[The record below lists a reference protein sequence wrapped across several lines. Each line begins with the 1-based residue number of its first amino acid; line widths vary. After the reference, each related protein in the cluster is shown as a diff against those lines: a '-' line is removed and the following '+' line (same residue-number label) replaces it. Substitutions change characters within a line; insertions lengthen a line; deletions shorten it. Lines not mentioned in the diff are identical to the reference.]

1 MLQRP
6 VESAQYTSARFV
18 DDLKNAGI
26 TQSMSRK
33 GNCWDNAVVERF
45 FRSLKSE
52 WIGEHEYESHEEAKS
67 DIREFVE
74 KYYNYQRLH
83 SATNNLPPVLYEA
96 SSL

>member
-1 MLQRP
+1 M
-6 VESAQYTSARFV
+6 QYTSARFV

-26 TQSMSRK
+26 VQSMRRR

-52 WIGEHEYESHEEAKS
+52 WIGEREYKNHEEAKN
-67 DIREFVE
+67 DVREFVE

-83 SATNNLPPVLYEA
+83 SAANNLPPVL
-96 SSL
+96 

>member
-1 MLQRP
+1 M
-6 VESAQYTSARFV
+6 SARFV

-52 WIGEHEYESHEEAKS
+52 WIGEHEYESHEEAKRAGS
-67 DIREFVE
+67 KLKRNT
-74 KYYNYQRLH
+74 KAYK
-83 SATNNLPPVLYEA
+83 VL
-96 SSL
+96 